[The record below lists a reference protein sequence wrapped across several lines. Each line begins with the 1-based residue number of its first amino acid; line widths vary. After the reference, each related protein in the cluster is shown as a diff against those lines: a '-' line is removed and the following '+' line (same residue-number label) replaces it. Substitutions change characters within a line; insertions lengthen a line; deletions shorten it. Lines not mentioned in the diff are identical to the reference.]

1 MNTPP
6 QLDQIDRAIL
16 DYLQAQAKLTN
27 AKLAQYVGL
36 SPASTLERV
45 RKLEQQGIIK
55 SYHAQLN
62 PEKLALYTCVI
73 MQVKLQRLTTR
84 SVAAFRATITHI
96 PEIVA
101 CHHVVGDADF
111 LVKAITTDIAAY
123 QHLVMYR
130 LSEIEEIQH
139 IKSFF
144 VTATVKETGISV
156 MSLPHAHDLT

>member
-1 MNTPP
+1 MNTLP

-55 SYHAQLN
+55 SYHAQLD
-62 PEKLALYTCVI
+62 PKKLALYTCVI
-73 MQVKLQRLTTR
+73 MQVKLQRLTAT
-84 SVAAFRATITHI
+84 SVAAFQATITNI

-101 CHHVVGDADF
+101 CHQVVGDADF
-111 LVKAITTDIAAY
+111 LAKAITTDMAAY
-123 QHLVMYR
+123 QHLVMHR
-130 LSEIEEIQH
+130 LSAIEGIQH

-144 VTATVKETGISV
+144 ITATVKETGISAT
-156 MSLPHAHDLT
+156 SLPPDLT